1 MKSKLASKHIIGMLI
16 FLLVLGGVCMGA
28 YQYHQRQSPAYV
40 LQEAGKAIEQKDE
53 EKFRE
58 MVDVDTF
65 LVSGYDEGSALL
77 ADNIE
82 TLHQLYPADPFFQHT
97 PDFMRQ
103 YTAAHRQQSL
113 DFMQQVVHD
122 YFAGPDSSIDFETDR
137 AQWLAAQ
144 LVKFRQSGHVHI
156 AKIEEKGDT
165 AYATLT
171 FTGDAS
177 PYGKLLNPAQVVL
190 ELKRTQDTWKISRI
204 ANGTELLYPAAEG
217 AEEFWT
223 LQGWQ

>member
-1 MKSKLASKHIIGMLI
+1 MKSKRTSKHIIGILI
-16 FLLVLGGVCMGA
+16 FLLVLGGVCLGA
-28 YQYHQRQSPAYV
+28 YQHQRCQSPAYV
-40 LQEAGKAIEQKDE
+40 LQQAGEAIAQKDE
-53 EKFRE
+53 QKFRE

-65 LVSGYDEGSALL
+65 LASGYDEGSALL
-77 ADNIE
+77 ADNVE
-82 TLHQLYPADPFFQHT
+82 SLHQLYPADPFFQHT

-122 YFAGPDSSIDFETDR
+122 YFTGPDDSIDFETDR
-137 AQWLAAQ
+137 PQWLAAQ
-144 LVKFRQSGHVHI
+144 LVKFRQSGQAHI

-171 FTGDAS
+171 FTGDSS

-190 ELKRTQDTWKISRI
+190 ELKRTNNTWKINRI
-204 ANGTELLYPAAEG
+204 ANGADLLYPLTEKT
-217 AEEFWT
+217 EEFWT